1 MLNVAKWHCGIVAF
15 FGFSQKT
22 TLDGTTVQNQRLH
35 PFRWVEAR
43 LLIIG
48 SKPSN
53 EWKHQK
59 GTIRYQ

>member
-1 MLNVAKWHCGIVAF
+1 MWQSGIVALWR
-15 FGFSQKT
+15 FSDFHKKT

-48 SKPSN
+48 SNPSN
-53 EWKHQK
+53 EWKFQK